1 VRAFRAELL
10 KATTTRV
17 LLWFGLGL
25 LAFLVLALSI
35 HIGSH
40 DREGLRDLSTQ
51 RTTLGFGGLAAIVAV
66 LIGSLVV
73 TAEYAHGTINQSFL
87 AVPVRG
93 RLLAAKLAGAV
104 VVVFVLA
111 ALADAFTLLI
121 AELWYHGR
129 GDSLHL
135 DSYTL
140 APFLGSLGA
149 AILAG
154 GIGVGLG
161 ALVRRQTATII
172 AILLWLLI
180 GESVISAVGDS
191 ARFAPGHVL
200 GAVVAAHEHSTSGDM
215 LAVWPAV
222 VVGLVYVAIFCG
234 VGFLAVAGSD
244 VPSRGD

>member
-1 VRAFRAELL
+1 MNAFRAELL
-10 KATTTRV
+10 KATTTRL

-25 LAFLVLALSI
+25 LAFLVLVLSI

-40 DREGLRDLSTQ
+40 DPESLRELSTQ
-51 RTTLGFGGLAAIVAV
+51 RTTLGFGGIAAIVAV
-66 LIGSLVV
+66 LIGSLLV

-93 RLLAAKLAGAV
+93 RLLVAKLAAGV

-111 ALADAFTLLI
+111 ALADAATLVI
-121 AELWYHGR
+121 SELWYHGR
-129 GDSLHL
+129 GETLHL
-135 DSYTL
+135 GSYTL
-140 APFLGSLGA
+140 APFLGAAGA
-149 AILAG
+149 SMLAG

-161 ALVRRQTATII
+161 ALIRRQTGAII
-172 AILLWLLI
+172 TILLWLLI
-180 GESVISAVGDS
+180 GEGVINAAGDS
-191 ARFAPGHVL
+191 ARFAPGHAL
-200 GAVVAAHEHSTSGDM
+200 GAVVAAHRTSTSGDM

-222 VVGLVYVAIFCG
+222 VVGIVYVAIFCG